1 MFVKVER
8 PLTDRGKG
16 YYWTVR
22 DEEGLDARTGASSA
36 HRPAKCED

>member
-16 YYWTVR
+16 YYWTVK
-22 DEEGLDARTGASSA
+22 DEEGVDARTGPQVS
-36 HRPAKCED
+36 